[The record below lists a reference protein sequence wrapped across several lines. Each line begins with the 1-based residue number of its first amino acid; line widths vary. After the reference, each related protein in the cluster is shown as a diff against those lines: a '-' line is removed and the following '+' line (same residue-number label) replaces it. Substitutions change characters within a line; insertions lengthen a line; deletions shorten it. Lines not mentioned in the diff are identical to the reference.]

1 MSHRIIKFSE
11 FNEYGTV
18 KKENDY
24 ATERNTVIISLSNK
38 QAQQSSS
45 TSRTMMYSCDF
56 GGGEF
61 VMCTLVIRL

>member
-1 MSHRIIKFSE
+1 MNYPSRELYVFIYMSHRIIKFSE

-38 QAQQSSS
+38 QAQ
-45 TSRTMMYSCDF
+45 
-56 GGGEF
+56 
-61 VMCTLVIRL
+61 

>member
-24 ATERNTVIISLSNK
+24 AKERNTVIISLSNK
-38 QAQQSSS
+38 QAQ
-45 TSRTMMYSCDF
+45 
-56 GGGEF
+56 
-61 VMCTLVIRL
+61 